1 MFNDKRPPKYLIA
14 KNYEEALAKIN
25 TLHLE
30 KNQLNIVYYLN
41 GDKVDALLGVPGY
54 KKDSSNIVFNSAT
67 GDAVINFAD
76 IETQVKE
83 IIRRNTSSSAT
94 YAAEINKKLNQHVL
108 DASTKFEAYDASM
121 AAYKDELTDIV
132 NDLKRHWDNKYDYTV
147 ESFTHDINFVNAS
160 TYKVAQGLQKTNVLL
175 HNLYKLL
182 GFSEEDDNITEE
194 SLFQQ
199 ITNIHNEID
208 GLQADVST
216 LYDITNQHDADIRE
230 VRGSL
235 DALYESLNSELGDIN
250 TTALRQIAE
259 MNVRINNV
267 DISLN
272 NMEDDMGLFKN
283 RTDASIKDL
292 WNRVEADISVNIANI
307 NASLGDL
314 EERISNDI
322 STNISDINA
331 SIGDLEE
338 RVNQDISSNI
348 ANIMNTLYDT
358 SVDINTS
365 IYNINTN
372 ISNLMHLI
380 DFTIYEP

>member
-1 MFNDKRPPKYLIA
+1 M
-14 KNYEEALAKIN
+14 
-25 TLHLE
+25 
-30 KNQLNIVYYLN
+30 
-41 GDKVDALLGVPGY
+41 
-54 KKDSSNIVFNSAT
+54 
-67 GDAVINFAD
+67 
-76 IETQVKE
+76 
-83 IIRRNTSSSAT
+83 
-94 YAAEINKKLNQHVL
+94 
-108 DASTKFEAYDASM
+108 
-121 AAYKDELTDIV
+121 
-132 NDLKRHWDNKYDYTV
+132 
-147 ESFTHDINFVNAS
+147 
-160 TYKVAQGLQKTNVLL
+160 
-175 HNLYKLL
+175 
-182 GFSEEDDNITEE
+182 
-194 SLFQQ
+194 
-199 ITNIHNEID
+199 
-208 GLQADVST
+208 
-216 LYDITNQHDADIRE
+216 YDITNQHDADIRE